1 MSVKIIP
8 INTRRE
14 PVIYLDR
21 LPYLDINA
29 LRKIIKITINVLPL
43 PMFYHKKPP

>member
-1 MSVKIIP
+1 MSAKIIP

-14 PVIYLDR
+14 PVIYLDC

-29 LRKIIKITINVLPL
+29 LRKNNKNNP
-43 PMFYHKKPP
+43 

>member
-1 MSVKIIP
+1 MSTKIIP

-21 LPYLDINA
+21 LPYLDIEK
-29 LRKIIKITINVLPL
+29 LLKIIREKS
-43 PMFYHKKPP
+43 

>member
-1 MSVKIIP
+1 MSTKIIP

-21 LPYLDINA
+21 LPELNIEKLIEKLY
-29 LRKIIKITINVLPL
+29 
-43 PMFYHKKPP
+43 KK

>member
-1 MSVKIIP
+1 MSAKIIP

-21 LPYLDINA
+21 LPCIDINA
-29 LRKIIKITINVLPL
+29 LCKNNKNN
-43 PMFYHKKPP
+43 H

>member
-1 MSVKIIP
+1 MSAKIIP

-21 LPYLDINA
+21 LPYLDVKT
-29 LRKIIKITINVLPL
+29 LLKIRNNNP
-43 PMFYHKKPP
+43 